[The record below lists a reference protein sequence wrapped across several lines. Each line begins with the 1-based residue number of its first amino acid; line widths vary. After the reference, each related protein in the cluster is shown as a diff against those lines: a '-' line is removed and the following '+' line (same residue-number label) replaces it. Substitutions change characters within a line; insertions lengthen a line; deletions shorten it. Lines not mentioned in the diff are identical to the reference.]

1 MKLTTETQR
10 AAGAAPAPSDSPI
23 QAPGGAI
30 EGPRP
35 SAPGSTIRTCACG
48 CGGDLTGRRP
58 NVRYAVPAHRTRKW
72 REARENAGKAS
83 PKRHKPSG
91 LQVSYLQAVEGMAET
106 LVMNRWRPDD
116 ARRVAEITMR
126 DRLSDRQRARLDART
141 TTRAHAR
148 EEGTE

>member
-83 PKRHKPSG
+83 PKRHKASG
-91 LQVSYLQAVEGMAET
+91 LQVSYHRAIREVEMELRHRGVGRT
-106 LVMNRWRPDD
+106 S
-116 ARRVAEITMR
+116 ARELAQVAITAA
-126 DRLSDRQRARLDART
+126 LSDTQRARLLART

-148 EEGTE
+148 EGG